1 MTEWRFD
8 GLYIDGEWQGESD
21 RAPVINPATEE
32 EIATAPVGGAKSAD
46 AALAAARLAF
56 DEGPWPRFSPKERQA
71 LMGKFY
77 DEMKARAADIVRL
90 IVAECGAPLALAQGL
105 HFGISMSHFAFAVDA
120 AGREMTTP
128 LPIAITPSRTGEKV
142 LGAAV
147 TVREPFGVVSAITPF
162 NFPFFLN
169 LAKIGPALAMGNTM
183 VLKPSPLTPLQA
195 LIVAEAAHAAGLP
208 PGVFNVVTGGVDV
221 GEMLTTDPRV
231 DLVTFTG
238 SDLVG
243 AAVMGQAAPGL
254 KRVLLE
260 LGGKSAMIV
269 RQDAD
274 LDAAVPAGLAN
285 FTIQAGQGCA
295 LCTRHIVHNS
305 VKADYVQRLT
315 AMAGHIKVGDPADSS
330 VTMGPLIGAA
340 QRARV
345 EKLIESGVN
354 DGAKIAVGGKRP
366 EGLERGY
373 FFEPTLLTEVDN
385 SWAIAQE
392 EIFGP
397 VAAVI
402 GYDTDDEAVQIAND
416 SRFGLSGAI
425 FSRDAGA
432 AYELALRIKT
442 GQVHI
447 NGGMG
452 TMGQHVPFGG
462 MKRSGIGREFGE
474 EGMKEY
480 TQIKAITFHAG

>member
-1 MTEWRFD
+1 MVEWKFD
-8 GLYIDGEWQGESD
+8 GLYINGTWQTVNDSM
-21 RAPVINPATEE
+21 PVINPATEQA
-32 EIATAPVGGAKSAD
+32 IASAPVGNAQHAEM
-46 AALAAARLAF
+46 ALASARAAF
-56 DEGPWPRFSPKERQA
+56 DEGSWPHLLPKERQA
-71 LMGKFY
+71 IMAKLYEGL
-77 DEMKARAADIVRL
+77 KARAADIVKL
-90 IVAECGAPLALAQGL
+90 IVAECGAPQALAQGL
-105 HFGISMSHFAFAVDA
+105 HYGIAMSHFAYAVEA
-120 AGREMTTP
+120 AGRDMTTS
-128 LPIAITPSRTGEKV
+128 LPVAITPSRTGEKI

-147 TVREPFGVVSAITPF
+147 KVREPVGVVSAITPF

-195 LIVAEAAHAAGLP
+195 LIIAEVAHDVGVP
-208 PGVFNVVTGGVDV
+208 PGVFNVVTGGNAV
-221 GEMLTTDPRV
+221 GELLTKDPRV

-260 LGGKSAMIV
+260 LGGKSALIV
-269 RQDAD
+269 REDAD
-274 LDAAVPAGLAN
+274 LDAAVPTGLAN

-305 VKADYVQRLT
+305 VKTEYVKRLGT
-315 AMAGHIKVGDPADSS
+315 MTRNVKIGDPADAS
-330 VTMGPLIGAA
+330 VAMGPLISAA
-340 QRARV
+340 QRSRV
-345 EKLIESGVN
+345 EEFVERGIS
-354 DGAKIAVGGKRP
+354 DGAKVAAGGNRP
-366 EGLERGY
+366 KNMQSGF
-373 FFEPTLLTEVDN
+373 FFEPTLLTDVDN
-385 SWAIAQE
+385 SWNIAQE

-397 VAAVI
+397 VAVVI

-416 SRFGLSGAI
+416 SQYGLSGAI

-432 AYELALRIKT
+432 AYELALRIRT
-442 GQVHI
+442 GQIHI

-462 MKRSGIGREFGE
+462 VKRSGIGREFGE
-474 EGMKEY
+474 EGMNEY
-480 TQIKAITFHAG
+480 TQYKAVTFHAG